1 MTDQTNNRAKL
12 AREMTHYQPSAPRAP
27 LDVGALVQNG
37 LLGASL
43 APYPVGDVAG
53 LLADAA
59 MYYREPESRTWA
71 NGLLSLTGA
80 LSPFS
85 PSASLPSALLGFNV
99 PIMGRVFRG
108 SKTDDLGLD
117 RFWSRDHSTA
127 KGFDKGLFRTA
138 DVAADRALSFAHDVD
153 MEAARPVLDAMRR
166 EGDPAADMLEQVLR
180 EDGAVPGAMFYM
192 MMERVGSAA
201 PEYYMKKAGV
211 QAIDVGRDIRV
222 LDPAVVRLLDK
233 APPVPGP

>member
-59 MYYREPESRTWA
+59 MYYREPESRTWG
-71 NGLLSLTGA
+71 NGLLSLAGA

-85 PSASLPSALLGFNV
+85 PGAASVPLLAGIIRDIKPPAWLKGVTSIPVGENPTRRELLEILRSAEDDALRVLLPKAEGAPTF
-99 PIMGRVFRG
+99 
-108 SKTDDLGLD
+108 
-117 RFWSRDHSTA
+117 FWPHQMSMHDPMA
-127 KGFDKGLFRTA
+127 
-138 DVAADRALSFAHDVD
+138 RALGVNPRDYEH
-153 MEAARPVLDAMRR
+153 
-166 EGDPAADMLEQVLR
+166 G
-180 EDGAVPGAMFYM
+180 MFFK
-192 MMERVGSAA
+192 EHLN
-201 PEYYMKKAGV
+201 P
-211 QAIDVGRDIRV
+211 
-222 LDPAVVRLLDK
+222 
-233 APPVPGP
+233 